1 MKHKTKIKSIK
12 SEIAKTIILAVAF
25 TIFLCWIL
33 NTVFLDNVYL
43 RSKEDNMEDAY
54 RIINAAAKNGSLYDE
69 RYRVTFEKICSTNNL
84 SIMIIS
90 SDGTIELTSENE
102 TGMMLNQ
109 LYSMLFSDN
118 TSDDYIIRAT
128 DNYSI
133 ESRRDHHMDEQYLVL
148 GGTLSDSNL
157 ILMRTGIESI
167 RDSANISNHFLLYVG
182 IISVIISTFFSI
194 LLARKIT
201 KPVIELTEI
210 SRKMAELDFEQKY
223 IPRHRKNE
231 VDVLGIHMNE
241 LQDILEHNISDL
253 KQANMDLQH
262 DIEILDKNEMM
273 RKEFLSNISHELKTP
288 LALIQGYAEGLADG
302 VTEDKESQ
310 QFYCEVIVDE
320 ANKMNRLVQE
330 MLTLNQLE
338 FGKDKFA
345 MDHFD
350 IVSLILDV
358 VHANSL
364 LMDKNNITLEFDSS
378 KSVIVWADEFY
389 TEQIVTNFLSNAIH
403 YVLEPNT
410 IRICV
415 EETKTDVHISVF
427 NTGNQIP
434 EESIPY
440 LWDKFYK
447 VDKARTRAYGGS
459 GIGLSVVKAIMEN
472 FKKKFGVINH
482 ENGVEFWFELDK

>member
-1 MKHKTKIKSIK
+1 
-12 SEIAKTIILAVAF
+12 
-25 TIFLCWIL
+25 
-33 NTVFLDNVYL
+33 
-43 RSKEDNMEDAY
+43 ME
-54 RIINAAAKNGSLYDE
+54 RF
-69 RYRVTFEKICSTNNL
+69 RP
-84 SIMIIS
+84 
-90 SDGTIELTSENE
+90 
-102 TGMMLNQ
+102 
-109 LYSMLFSDN
+109 
-118 TSDDYIIRAT
+118 
-128 DNYSI
+128 
-133 ESRRDHHMDEQYLVL
+133 
-148 GGTLSDSNL
+148 
-157 ILMRTGIESI
+157 
-167 RDSANISNHFLLYVG
+167 
-182 IISVIISTFFSI
+182 
-194 LLARKIT
+194 IT
-201 KPVIELTEI
+201 KLN
-210 SRKMAELDFEQKY
+210 LY
-223 IPRHRKNE
+223 
-231 VDVLGIHMNE
+231 E